1 MDLQQTLKA
10 LEDNDQH
17 YAREAVSEAI
27 LRRDEIIPALLKIL
41 EDVIENPEPFIE
53 VSQRFDH
60 IYAMFLLAQFR
71 ETRAYPLLVKIFSGP
86 GEFAFD
92 LVGDTVTE
100 HLGQILASVSGGDI
114 GGMAALVENE
124 DANEY
129 VRGAGLKGLLT
140 LCACGTLGRDEVMDY
155 FKSLFQKLRRTP
167 DGVWSWLATSC
178 ADLCPEEVM
187 EELGQAYDED
197 LPDPGFTGGDE
208 GEEGLAMG
216 KEADMSRLRR
226 SRYSLVSDVHK
237 EMSWWACFRENEH
250 PPLRDDLLLPA
261 EYEVVD
267 PIHRTEPKVGR
278 NDPCPCGSGKKYK
291 KCCSR

>member
-10 LEDNDQH
+10 LEHNNQH

-41 EDVIENPEPFIE
+41 EDVIEHPESF
-53 VSQRFDH
+53 VDSQRFDH

-71 ETRAYPLLVKIFSGP
+71 ETRAYPLLVKMFSAP

-129 VRGAGLKGLLT
+129 VRAAGLTGLLT
-140 LCACGTLGRDEVMDY
+140 LCACDILSRDELMSY

-167 DGVWSWLATSC
+167 DGIWSWLANSC
-178 ADLCPEEVM
+178 ADLCPEEVL
-187 EELGQAYDED
+187 EELGQAYEEG
-197 LPDPGFTGGDE
+197 LPDPGVIGW
-208 GEEGLAMG
+208 GEVEEALAMG
-216 KEADMSRLRR
+216 KEAAMARLRR
-226 SRYSLVSDVHK
+226 SRYSLLSDVHK
-237 EMSWWACFRENEH
+237 EMSWWASFRENQR
-250 PPLRDDLLLPA
+250 PPVRDDLFLPA

-291 KCCSR
+291 KCCGR

>member
-1 MDLQQTLKA
+1 MVYSNLSTA
-10 LEDNDQH
+10 
-17 YAREAVSEAI
+17 
-27 LRRDEIIPALLKIL
+27 
-41 EDVIENPEPFIE
+41 
-53 VSQRFDH
+53 
-60 IYAMFLLAQFR
+60 
-71 ETRAYPLLVKIFSGP
+71 
-86 GEFAFD
+86 
-92 LVGDTVTE
+92 
-100 HLGQILASVSGGDI
+100 LASVSGGDI

-197 LPDPGFTGGDE
+197 LPDPGVIGWDE
-208 GEEGLAMG
+208 VEEALAMG
-216 KEADMSRLRR
+216 KEAAMSRLRR

-237 EMSWWACFRENEH
+237 EMSWWAASAKTSIRRYGTISRR
-250 PPLRDDLLLPA
+250 LRNMRWSIRSIERSPRSDEIIPVRA
-261 EYEVVD
+261 AAVRNTRSVAA
-267 PIHRTEPKVGR
+267 GR
-278 NDPCPCGSGKKYK
+278 
-291 KCCSR
+291 

>member
-10 LEDNDQH
+10 LEHNNQH

-41 EDVIENPEPFIE
+41 EDVIEDPEPFIE

-71 ETRAYPLLVKIFSGP
+71 ETRAYPLLVKMFSAP

-124 DANEY
+124 AANEY
-129 VRGAGLKGLLT
+129 VRAAGLTGLLT
-140 LCACGTLGRDEVMDY
+140 LCACGTLSREQVMTY

-167 DGVWSWLATSC
+167 DGVWSWLADSC
-178 ADLCPEEVM
+178 ADLCPAEVM
-187 EELGQAYDED
+187 EELRKAYEENLPNPGVIGWDDVEEALALGQEA
-197 LPDPGFTGGDE
+197 
-208 GEEGLAMG
+208 AMI
-216 KEADMSRLRR
+216 RLCSKRH
-226 SRYSLVSDVHK
+226 LISDVHK
-237 EMSWWACFRENEH
+237 ELSSWYCFNK
-250 PPLRDDLLLPA
+250 DQPA
-261 EYEVVD
+261 AVSDRSEE
-267 PIHRTEPKVGR
+267 RR
-278 NDPCPCGSGKKYK
+278 
-291 KCCSR
+291 